1 MLKLDLENMTTSFG
15 LNSDKDGLILQDL
28 AKAAQLELARRDPNA
43 FAELCFQD
51 KDGSPWVQS
60 DFHREWHNFLPPPDG
75 RQHLLLI
82 EAAREHAKTTQI
94 AVARTIWELGKNHNL
109 RIKIVTGEDELG
121 KDILNEITQN
131 LEQNKKI
138 HAVFPDLKPDKSVG
152 WTKHKIYVQRPIIQK
167 DASVHVASILSS
179 GVGGRADLL
188 IFDDVV
194 NQRNAVYQP
203 ALRQVVKS
211 TFREVWMNLLTDD
224 GRAIYIFTPWHTDDL
239 SHELKRDLAWTLWS
253 KPAIIDGEP
262 LWGVKWTLFKLE
274 QRRLGIGDRA
284 FQRQFMLI
292 ALSAEETTFSKEVVD
307 KSIRRDKTLGE
318 VYPRKWPR
326 YGGIDLAS
334 SLGKKASYTV
344 IFTVAVDPDDG
355 KRYPEEIIRRKVKFP
370 ELVKLIEDRGN
381 VHQWD
386 LVFVENNSFQEALVT
401 HLEDKKRGL
410 AIEGFHTGSQKW
422 DELLGLPG
430 LAAEMDNGGW
440 IIPKGCSGCGQS
452 PCMCHRGGCDCV
464 VCAWERELR
473 YHPVAETADIVMAQ
487 WLCGQ
492 AIRKNMRR
500 DPREFLDLGGIWRDF
515 DKQRAT

>member
-1 MLKLDLENMTTSFG
+1 MLKLDLENMTIPFG

-51 KDGSPWVQS
+51 KDGSPWIQA

-94 AVARTIWELGKNHNL
+94 AVSRTIWELGKNHNL

-131 LEQNKKI
+131 LEQNEKI

-307 KSIRRDKTLGE
+307 SCIRHDVSLDD
-318 VYPRKWPR
+318 VYPADWPR
-326 YGGIDLAS
+326 YVGIDLAS

-344 IFTVAVDPDDG
+344 IYTAVVNPENE
-355 KRYPEEIIRRKVKFP
+355 KRIPIEIIRRRVKFP
-370 ELVKLIEDRGN
+370 ELIELIESRGKEHRWN
-381 VHQWD
+381 
-386 LVFVENNSFQEALVT
+386 FGYTENNSFQDAVDTQLA
-401 HLEDKKRGL
+401 DGGSGL
-410 AIEGFHTGSQKW
+410 AIEGFYTGSQKW

-430 LAAEMDNGGW
+430 LAAEMSKGGW
-440 IIPKGCSGCGQS
+440 VIPKGCLGCNQR

-464 VCAWERELR
+464 ICIWERELR
-473 YHPVAETADIVMAQ
+473 YHPVAETNDVVMAQ

-492 AIRKNMRR
+492 AIRKDRR
-500 DPREFLDLGGIWRDF
+500 QGTTEFLDLASIWREHDSE
-515 DKQRAT
+515 KSA